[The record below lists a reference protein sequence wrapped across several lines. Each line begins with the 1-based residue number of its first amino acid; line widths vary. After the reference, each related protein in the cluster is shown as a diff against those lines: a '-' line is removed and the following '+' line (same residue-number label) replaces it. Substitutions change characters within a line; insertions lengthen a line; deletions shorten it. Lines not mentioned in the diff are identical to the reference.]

1 MAPTLY
7 SRIYSRLSDLIPS
20 FASIAQAGAMYA
32 APRQKD
38 DMALFCVVTP
48 TAPGTAR
55 VEIAHDQV
63 TSSQACSE
71 PWMIFE
77 VDHLSATAE
86 LIGFTDERVYYK
98 KVALDDQLN
107 PQRTSLNVYAVNWL
121 ACFINLHFQ
130 FALAPNTSPIPSAEI
145 TAMAI

>member
-20 FASIAQAGAMYA
+20 FALIDQAEAMYA

-48 TAPGTAR
+48 TVTGKSR
-55 VEIAHDQV
+55 VEIAHDTV
-63 TSSQACSE
+63 TSGEFYSG
-71 PWMIFE
+71 PWMIFDI
-77 VDHLSATAE
+77 DHLSATAE

-98 KVALDDQLN
+98 KVAGQLN

-130 FALAPNTSPIPSAEI
+130 FAQAHNTYSIH
-145 TAMAI
+145 TN